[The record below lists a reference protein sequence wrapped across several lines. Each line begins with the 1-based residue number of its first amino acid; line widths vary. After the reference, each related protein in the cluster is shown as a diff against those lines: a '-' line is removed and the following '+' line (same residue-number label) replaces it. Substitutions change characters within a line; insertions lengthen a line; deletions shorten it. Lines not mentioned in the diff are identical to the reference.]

1 MKKVIAA
8 EILAV
13 LVLAAFLYILL
24 TEPVIQDVP
33 LSEIEEQFLMREDS
47 QDMEKY
53 GAMRLRRNFSL
64 DETDFREVVYYAQSD
79 TMSVNVF
86 LLLKLNDPAQRE
98 SVKAAFDAYLKQQLQ
113 NFEGYGE
120 HQTELLKKAEA
131 YESDLYMGLFISEV
145 PKEWMSLLSSGTEAK
160 K

>member
-8 EILAV
+8 ELLSV
-13 LVLAAFLYILL
+13 LVLAGLLWLFLSKPALR
-24 TEPVIQDVP
+24 DVP
-33 LSEIEEQFLMREDS
+33 LSEIEEEFLLREDS
-47 QDMEKY
+47 SDMEKY

-64 DETDFREVVYYAQSD
+64 DETDFSEVIYYAQSD

-86 LLLKLNDPAQRE
+86 LIIKLADASQE
-98 SVKAAFDAYLKQQLQ
+98 EAVKTAFETYLGQQIQ

-120 HQTELLKKAEA
+120 HQTELLKSAEI
-131 YESDLYMGLFISEV
+131 YESESYMGLFISDA
-145 PKEWMSLLSSGTEAK
+145 PKEWMSLLSSGAEGK